1 MATILQHRRGNT
13 AQTAAFTGNAGELF
27 INTDTNEIVIQDGVT
42 QGGILV
48 PNQSDMIAYNLAFG

>member
-13 AQTAAFTGNAGELF
+13 AQTVVFTGNAGELF

-42 QGGILV
+42 AGGYTV
-48 PNQSDMIAYNLAFG
+48 PNQTDMITYTLAFG